1 MTRADDDEVREDRA
15 TRAGA
20 QRERRRM
27 HILVAAA
34 KLFGQRGYHGASVAD
49 VIEAAEISRG
59 TFYLYFDSKDALFL
73 ELMEQFIQRIMSVV
87 EVVDPEGAAPTDRIV
102 ENVRRV
108 VDVVFEN
115 RDLAVM
121 VLREGFGVRPE
132 VDEKLGRFYG
142 FVREML
148 EGALLN
154 GARHGLTRKVDE
166 SLAATALIGAIKE
179 MFLHELVLGH
189 SHEDGRH
196 ALSEALIDFGLR
208 GLLIQRGS

>member
-1 MTRADDDEVREDRA
+1 MHADDDDMRGDRS

-27 HILVAAA
+27 DILLAAA
-34 KLFGQRGYHGASVAD
+34 KLFGQRGYHGTSVAD

-59 TFYLYFDSKDALFL
+59 TFYLYFDSKDAVFL
-73 ELMEQFIQRIMSVV
+73 ELMEQFIQRIISVL
-87 EVVDPEGAAPTDRIV
+87 EVVDPEGPAPTERIA
-102 ENVRRV
+102 ENVRRA

-121 VLREGFGVRPE
+121 VLREGFGMRPE

-166 SLAATALIGAIKE
+166 TLAATALIGAIKE

-189 SHEDGRH
+189 THEDGRR

>member
-1 MTRADDDEVREDRA
+1 MRADDEEVRGDRSS
-15 TRAGA
+15 RASE
-20 QRERRRM
+20 QREKRRA
-27 HILVAAA
+27 HILAAAA
-34 KLFGQRGYHGASVAD
+34 KLFGQRGYHGTSVAD

-59 TFYLYFDSKDALFL
+59 TFYLYFDSKDAVFL

-87 EVVDPEGAAPTDRIV
+87 EVVDPEGAAPTERIA

-108 VDVVFEN
+108 VDVVFEQ
-115 RDLAVM
+115 RDLTVM

-148 EGALLN
+148 EGALRN
-154 GARHGLTRKVDE
+154 GARHGLTRAVDV

-179 MFLHELVLGH
+179 VFLHELVLGH
-189 SHEDGRH
+189 SHEDGRK
-196 ALSEALIDFGLR
+196 AISEALVDFGLR
-208 GLLIQRGS
+208 GLLIQR

>member
-1 MTRADDDEVREDRA
+1 MRADDEDIRGDRSSRA
-15 TRAGA
+15 SE
-20 QRERRRM
+20 QRERRRV
-27 HILVAAA
+27 HILLAAA
-34 KLFGQRGYHGASVAD
+34 KLFGQRGYHGTSVAD

-59 TFYLYFDSKDALFL
+59 TFYLYFDSKDAVFL

-87 EVVDPEGAAPTDRIV
+87 EVVDPEGASPTERIA

-108 VDVVFEN
+108 VEVVFEQ
-115 RDLAVM
+115 RDLTVM

-148 EGALLN
+148 EGAMRN

-166 SLAATALIGAIKE
+166 VLAATALIGAIKE
-179 MFLHELVLGH
+179 VFLHELVLGH
-189 SHEDGRH
+189 SHEDGRK
-196 ALSEALIDFGLR
+196 AISEALVDFGLR
-208 GLLIQRGS
+208 GLLIQR

>member
-1 MTRADDDEVREDRA
+1 MQADDDDMRVDRA
-15 TRAGA
+15 TRAIA

-27 HILVAAA
+27 HILLAAA
-34 KLFGQRGYHGASVAD
+34 KLFGQRGYHGTSVAD

-59 TFYLYFDSKDALFL
+59 TFYLYFDSKDAVFL
-73 ELMEQFIQRIMSVV
+73 ELMEQFIQRIMAVV
-87 EVVDPEGAAPTDRIV
+87 QVVDPEGPSPTERIA

-108 VDVVFEN
+108 VDVVFEH
-115 RDLAVM
+115 RDLTVM

-148 EGALLN
+148 EGALRN

-166 SLAATALIGAIKE
+166 ELAATALIGAIKE
-179 MFLHELVLGH
+179 VFLRELVLGH
-189 SHEDGRH
+189 GREVGH
-196 ALSEALIDFGLR
+196 RAVSEALVDFGLR
-208 GLLIQRGS
+208 GLIIARPG

>member
-1 MTRADDDEVREDRA
+1 MRADDEEVRGDRSS
-15 TRAGA
+15 RASE
-20 QRERRRM
+20 QREKRRA
-27 HILVAAA
+27 HILAAAA
-34 KLFGQRGYHGASVAD
+34 KLFGQRGYHGTSVAD

-59 TFYLYFDSKDALFL
+59 TFYLYFDSKDAVFL

-87 EVVDPEGAAPTDRIV
+87 EVVDPEGAAPTERIA

-108 VDVVFEN
+108 VDVVFEQ
-115 RDLAVM
+115 RDLTVM

-148 EGALLN
+148 EGALRN
-154 GARHGLTRKVDE
+154 GARHGLTRAVDE

-179 MFLHELVLGH
+179 VFLHELVLGH
-189 SHEDGRH
+189 SHEDGRK
-196 ALSEALIDFGLR
+196 AISEALVDFGLR
-208 GLLIQRGS
+208 GLLIQR

>member
-1 MTRADDDEVREDRA
+1 MQADDDMRGDRSE
-15 TRAGA
+15 RAQA

-27 HILVAAA
+27 HILLAAA
-34 KLFGQRGYHGASVAD
+34 KLFGQRGYHGTSVAD

-59 TFYLYFDSKDALFL
+59 TFYLYFDSKDAVFL
-73 ELMEQFIQRIMSVV
+73 ELMEQFIQRIMAVV
-87 EVVDPEGAAPTDRIV
+87 EVVDPEGASPTERIV

-108 VDVVFEN
+108 VDVVFEH
-115 RDLAVM
+115 RDLTVM

-148 EGALLN
+148 EGALRN
-154 GARHGLTRKVDE
+154 GARHGLTRKVNE
-166 SLAATALIGAIKE
+166 ALAATALIGAIKE

-189 SHEDGRH
+189 SHEDGRR
-196 ALSEALIDFGLR
+196 AVSEALIDFGLR
-208 GLLIQRGS
+208 GLLIKSSG